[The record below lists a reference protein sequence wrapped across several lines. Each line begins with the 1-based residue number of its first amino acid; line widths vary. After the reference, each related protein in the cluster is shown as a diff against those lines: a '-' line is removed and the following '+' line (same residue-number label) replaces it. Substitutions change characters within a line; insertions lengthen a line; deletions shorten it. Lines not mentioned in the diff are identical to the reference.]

1 MFVGPLSIGY
11 VAAYEEV
18 DGRQQDPAL
27 HLTAEQRCEQE
38 ITSII
43 LSAQKEHEDRI
54 RHQVIATLKQRADQ
68 ELVKR
73 RDINPFPQSLI
84 RDPMVCDEEVRALLK
99 LVASMEENRENDDDD
114 DDED

>member
-1 MFVGPLSIGY
+1 MYAARSVGH

-18 DGRQQDPAL
+18 DGRQKDPLL
-27 HLTAEQRCEQE
+27 HLTPEQRCERKV
-38 ITSII
+38 TNII

-54 RHQVIATLKQRADQ
+54 HQQVIATLKQRADQ

-84 RDPMVCDEEVRALLK
+84 RDPMVYDEEVKALLD
-99 LVASMEENRENDDDD
+99 LVASMEDNGDNDDDS
-114 DDED
+114 EDY